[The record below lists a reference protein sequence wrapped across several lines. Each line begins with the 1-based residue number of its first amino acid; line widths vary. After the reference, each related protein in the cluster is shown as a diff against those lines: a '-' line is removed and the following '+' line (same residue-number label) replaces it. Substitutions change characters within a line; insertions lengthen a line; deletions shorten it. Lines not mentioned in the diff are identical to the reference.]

1 MPRRRREVPRGAV
14 IANRYEVVAAI
25 GRGAMS
31 TVYYAQDRTTD
42 QPVALKMLHANR
54 VDDEQTVLRFERE
67 ALAARSVSHPCV
79 VQYLDAG
86 RADGVPFGVME
97 LTDGETLAQHVGSHG
112 PLEAQKA
119 IGLVRRLASGLAAI
133 HSAGIVHRDIK
144 PSNLLL
150 VFDQAGAPAS
160 LKIADFG
167 LVKILHSSI
176 TWSGVI
182 MGTASYMCPEQIL
195 GEAVDERADIYAVG
209 IVLFYALTA
218 ELPFSGRNVT
228 ESMAHQLHSKPPPP
242 SWFIDS
248 LPPPVDQVVIR
259 ALRKEPAERYRSMLD
274 LAQDLDRLLA
284 GRLDDLHAATPLGP
298 DNYEPRTPRG
308 TKVLEALRRALA

>member
-1 MPRRRREVPRGAV
+1 M
-14 IANRYEVVAAI
+14 IADRYEVVAAI

-31 TVYYAQDRTTD
+31 TVYYAQDRATD
-42 QPVALKMLHANR
+42 EAVALKMLHANR
-54 VDDEQTVLRFERE
+54 VDDEQAVLRFERE
-67 ALAARSVSHPCV
+67 AMAARSVSHPCV
-79 VQYLDAG
+79 VKYLDAG
-86 RADGVPFGVME
+86 RFEGVPFGIME
-97 LTDGETLAQHVGSHG
+97 LSDGETLAQHVGSHG
-112 PLEAQKA
+112 ALGIERA
-119 IGLVRRLASGLAAI
+119 ITLVRRLASGLAAI

-150 VFDQAGAPAS
+150 VFDESGAPAS

-182 MGTASYMCPEQIL
+182 MGTASYMAPEQIL
-195 GEAVDERADIYAVG
+195 GEQVDERADIYAVG
-209 IVLFYALTA
+209 IVLFFALTA

-242 SWFIDS
+242 SWFLDS
-248 LPPPVDQVVIR
+248 LPASADQVVIR
-259 ALRKEPAERYRSMLD
+259 ALRKEPRQRYASMLD

-284 GRLDDLHAATPLGP
+284 GRVEELRAADDVGP
-298 DNYEPRTPRG
+298 DTYEPRTPRG

>member
-1 MPRRRREVPRGAV
+1 MSRRRREVPRGAV
-14 IANRYEVVAAI
+14 IADRYEVVAAI

-31 TVYYAQDRTTD
+31 TVYYAHDRQTD
-42 QPVALKMLHANR
+42 RAVALKMLHANR

-67 ALAARSVSHPCV
+67 AMAARSVSHPCV

-86 RADGVPFGVME
+86 RSDGVPFGVME
-97 LTDGETLAQHVGSHG
+97 LTDGETLAQYVGGHG
-112 PLEAQKA
+112 PLAMALA

-133 HSAGIVHRDIK
+133 HAAGIVHRDIK

-150 VFDQAGAPAS
+150 VFDGAGAPAS

-182 MGTASYMCPEQIL
+182 MGTASYMSPEQIL
-195 GEAVDERADIYAVG
+195 GEAIDERSDVYAVG

-228 ESMAHQLHSKPPPP
+228 ESMAHQLHSKAPPP
-242 SWFIDS
+242 SWFMEA
-248 LPPPVDQVVIR
+248 LPPSVDRVVLR
-259 ALRKEPAERYRSMLD
+259 ALRKEPGDRYPSMLE
-274 LAQDLDRLLA
+274 LAQDLDRLVA
-284 GRLDDLHAATPLGP
+284 GKTDELYASQPVGP
-298 DNYEPRTPRG
+298 DTYEPRTARG
-308 TKVLEALRRALA
+308 AKVLEALRRALA